1 MITIEQLHK
10 SFGRNHVL
18 RGIDLDLGEPGI
30 TAVLGPNA
38 SGKTTLIKSILGMVI
53 PDEGNITMNDQS
65 ILGEWRYRDQID
77 YLPQIARFPEN
88 LRVRELIAMI
98 KSLRS
103 RASREQELIDFFDIR
118 ATLDQRLG
126 HLSGGTR
133 QKVNLV
139 VAFMYDNPL
148 MILDEPSAGLDPLAI
163 QRLKSLIFREKGKG
177 KQILITTHIMSLVEE
192 LADEIVFLLE
202 GRIHFRG
209 SLARLRKLYGEEDV
223 EACIA
228 RMLDQNQPKIEV
240 GA

>member
-1 MITIEQLHK
+1 MIEIKQLHK

-18 RGIDLDLGEPGI
+18 RGIDLELGHSGI

-53 PDEGNITMNDQS
+53 PDSGS
-65 ILGEWRYRDQID
+65 ILIDGKSVLGEWQYRDQID

-88 LRVRELIAMI
+88 LRVRELLDML
-98 KSLRS
+98 KSLRIR
-103 RASREQELIDFFDIR
+103 RAREQDLIDYFDIR
-118 ATLDQRLG
+118 DTLDQRLG

-139 VAFMYDNPL
+139 AAFMYDNPL

-163 QRLKSLIFREKGKG
+163 QRLKSVIFREKGNG

-192 LADEIVFLLE
+192 LADEVVFLLE

-209 SLARLRKLYGEEDV
+209 TLSRLRALYGEEDV

-228 RMLDQNQPKIEV
+228 RMLDQNQPKIQVE
-240 GA
+240 A